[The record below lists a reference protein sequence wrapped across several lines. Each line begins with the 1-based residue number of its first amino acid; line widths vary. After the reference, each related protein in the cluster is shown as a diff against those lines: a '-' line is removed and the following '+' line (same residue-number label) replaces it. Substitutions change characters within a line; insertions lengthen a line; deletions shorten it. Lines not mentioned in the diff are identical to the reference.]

1 MSPGPVSVVGAG
13 DIKVLVVDDNAANL
27 RMMGELLAATGA
39 DASFAKLGAQ
49 ALRLCERARFQL
61 AVLDLNLPD
70 MDGFAVGDGIRRLQP
85 GCEIVFCSAHNNREN
100 RDRAFGEGA
109 IDFIEKP
116 YEMAATRQ
124 RLAMHLERLALRAN
138 LSQQVAKLD
147 TMVATIPDA
156 VISADRGQ
164 RVVGWNAAAE
174 RIFGVPVAV
183 ALGRPLS
190 DFLPDSP
197 ALMPGTPSAGEP
209 AAAGVRLNGSP
220 WAMKAVR
227 ADGQPISVE
236 ANLSHWSQAG
246 QDYLTLIVRDVSE
259 RVRLV
264 EELRL
269 AKDTAER
276 ASLAKS
282 EFLANMSHE
291 IRTPMNA
298 ILGLTH
304 LALRHATDE
313 KTRDCVERIR
323 RSADHLLAI
332 VNDILDL
339 SKIEADRLSLERIEF
354 SMATVLDR
362 VSELLSEKASAKG
375 LRLVV
380 ELDPA
385 VPGRLMGDPL
395 RLRQILINFGDN
407 AVKFADRGEIHVSVR
422 LVGREGDV
430 ARVRLAVRDEGIGL
444 SDEQAAR
451 LFTDFQQADA
461 STTRKYGGT
470 GLGLS
475 IARRLADLMGGE
487 VGVDS
492 RPGEGATFWCEVPL
506 ELPGAPTP
514 TRAADPPGPADAES
528 GPSDV
533 AGSRLLVVDDND
545 INLMIA
551 EEILRN
557 AGLVVETACNGQQA
571 LEKLRDGAYDLVL
584 MDLQMPRMDG
594 LQATRALR
602 GQPGYRATPVV
613 GLTASAMIS
622 ERDDCLAAGMDDVL
636 TKPYE
641 PEQLLAVVARW
652 LRRAKAG
659 PD

>member
-1 MSPGPVSVVGAG
+1 MSPGPVSTPGAG
-13 DIKVLVVDDNAANL
+13 EIKVLVVDDNAANL

-49 ALRLCERARFQL
+49 ALRLCERARFHL

-70 MDGFAVGDGIRRLQP
+70 MDGFQVGEGIRRLQP
-85 GCEIVFCSAHNNREN
+85 ECEIVFCSAHNNREN

-116 YEMAATRQ
+116 YEMAATRR
-124 RLAMHLERLALRAN
+124 RLATHLERLALRLN
-138 LSQQVAKLD
+138 LSRQVAKLD

-156 VISADRGQ
+156 VISADHGQ

-174 RIFGVPVAV
+174 RIFGVPVAA
-183 ALGRPLS
+183 ALGRPLA
-190 DFLPDSP
+190 DFLPAST
-197 ALMPGTPSAGEP
+197 ALMAGTPSAAGAAP
-209 AAAGVRLNGSP
+209 ADVRLNGSP
-220 WAMKAVR
+220 WPMKALR
-227 ADGQPISVE
+227 ADGQPVSVE
-236 ANLSHWSQAG
+236 VNLSHWSQAG
-246 QDYLTLIVRDVSE
+246 QDFLTLIVRDVSE
-259 RVRLV
+259 RLRLV
-264 EELRL
+264 EEMHL
-269 AKDTAER
+269 AKDAAER
-276 ASLAKS
+276 ASRAKS

-304 LALRHATDE
+304 LALRHATDG
-313 KTRDCVERIR
+313 KTRDCVERIS

-339 SKIEADRLSLERIEF
+339 SKIEADRLTLERIEF

-375 LRLVV
+375 LDLVA
-380 ELDPA
+380 ELDPD

-407 AVKFADRGEIHVSVR
+407 AVKFADRGEVHVSVR
-422 LVGREGDV
+422 LVGREDDA
-430 ARVRLAVRDEGIGL
+430 ARVLLAVRDEGIGL

-451 LFTDFQQADA
+451 LFADFQQADT

-475 IARRLADLMGGE
+475 IARRLARLMGGD
-487 VGVDS
+487 VGVNS
-492 RPGEGATFWCEVPL
+492 RLGEGATFWCEVPL
-506 ELPGAPTP
+506 EVARAPAVAS
-514 TRAADPPGPADAES
+514 AADPAAAVGSDPGPS
-528 GPSDV
+528 GA

-551 EEILRN
+551 GEILSN
-557 AGLVVETACNGQQA
+557 AGMVVETAGNGEQA
-571 LEKLRDGAYDLVL
+571 LDKLREGAYDLVL

-602 GQPGYRATPVV
+602 EQPGHRATPVV
-613 GLTASAMIS
+613 GLTASAVFS
-622 ERDDCLAAGMDDVL
+622 ERDECLAAGMNDML

-641 PEQLLAVVARW
+641 PRQLLEVVEHW
-652 LRRAKAG
+652 IRRSKAEPG
-659 PD
+659 

>member
-1 MSPGPVSVVGAG
+1 MSPGPVATPGAG
-13 DIKVLVVDDNAANL
+13 EITVLVVDDNAANL
-27 RMMGELLAATGA
+27 RMMGELLSATGA
-39 DASFAKLGAQ
+39 DSSFAKLGAQ
-49 ALRLCERARFQL
+49 ALRLCERTRFQL

-70 MDGFAVGDGIRRLQP
+70 MDGFQVGEGIRRLQP

-116 YEMAATRQ
+116 YEMAATRK

-138 LSQQVAKLD
+138 LSRQVAKLD

-197 ALMPGTPSAGEP
+197 ALMAGTPSAGEP
-209 AAAGVRLNGSP
+209 AAAGLRLNGSP
-220 WAMKAVR
+220 WAMRAVR
-227 ADGQPISVE
+227 ADGRPISVE

-269 AKDTAER
+269 AKDSAER
-276 ASLAKS
+276 ASRAKS

-304 LALRHATDE
+304 LALRHATDD

-339 SKIEADRLSLERIEF
+339 SKIEADRLSLEHIEF
-354 SMATVLDR
+354 PLAAVVDR
-362 VSELLSEKASAKG
+362 VSELLGPKAAAKG
-375 LRLVV
+375 LRLVT
-380 ELDPA
+380 ELDPT

-407 AVKFADRGEIHVSVR
+407 AIKFADRGEVCVSSR
-422 LVGREGDV
+422 LIGRAGGA

-444 SDEQAAR
+444 GDEQVAR

-475 IARRLADLMGGE
+475 IARRLARLMGGE

-492 RPGEGATFWCEVPL
+492 RLGEGATFWCELSMEVA
-506 ELPGAPTP
+506 GTP
-514 TRAADPPGPADAES
+514 ASALAAEPPAAAAADS
-528 GPSDV
+528 GPSG
-533 AGSRLLVVDDND
+533 AKGSRLLVVDDND
-545 INLMIA
+545 VNLMIA
-551 EEILRN
+551 KEILSN
-557 AGLVVETACNGQQA
+557 AGMVVETAVNGEQA
-571 LEKLRDGAYDLVL
+571 LSKLRDGAYDLVL
-584 MDLQMPRMDG
+584 MDLQMPQMDG

-602 GQPGYRATPVV
+602 EQPGHRATPVV
-613 GLTASAMIS
+613 GLTASAMLS
-622 ERDDCLAAGMDDVL
+622 ERDDCLAAGMNDVL

-641 PEQLLAVVARW
+641 PRHLVEVVESW
-652 LRRAKAG
+652 LRRAKAE
-659 PD
+659 PF

>member
-1 MSPGPVSVVGAG
+1 MSPGPVSTPGAG
-13 DIKVLVVDDNAANL
+13 EIKVLVVDDNAANL

-49 ALRLCERARFQL
+49 ALRLCERARFHL

-70 MDGFAVGDGIRRLQP
+70 MDGFQVGEGIRRLQP
-85 GCEIVFCSAHNNREN
+85 ECEIVFCSAHNNREN

-116 YEMAATRQ
+116 YEMAATRR
-124 RLAMHLERLALRAN
+124 RLATHLERLALRLN
-138 LSQQVAKLD
+138 LSRQVAKLD

-156 VISADRGQ
+156 VISADHGQ

-174 RIFGVPVAV
+174 RIFGVPVAA
-183 ALGRPLS
+183 ALGRPLA
-190 DFLPDSP
+190 DFLPAST
-197 ALMPGTPSAGEP
+197 ALMAGTPSAAGAAP
-209 AAAGVRLNGSP
+209 ADVRLNGSP
-220 WAMKAVR
+220 WPMKALR
-227 ADGQPISVE
+227 ADGQPVSVE
-236 ANLSHWSQAG
+236 VNLSHWSQAG
-246 QDYLTLIVRDVSE
+246 QDFLTLIVRDVSE
-259 RVRLV
+259 RLRLV
-264 EELRL
+264 EEMHL
-269 AKDTAER
+269 AKDAAER
-276 ASLAKS
+276 ASRAKS

-304 LALRHATDE
+304 LALRHATDG
-313 KTRDCVERIR
+313 KTRDCVERIS

-339 SKIEADRLSLERIEF
+339 SKIEADRLTLEHIEF

-375 LRLVV
+375 LDLVA
-380 ELDPA
+380 ELDPD

-407 AVKFADRGEIHVSVR
+407 AVKFADRGEVHVSVR
-422 LVGREGDV
+422 LVGREDDA
-430 ARVRLAVRDEGIGL
+430 ARVLLAVRDEGIGL

-451 LFTDFQQADA
+451 LFADFQQADT

-475 IARRLADLMGGE
+475 IARRLARLMGGD
-487 VGVDS
+487 VGVNS
-492 RPGEGATFWCEVPL
+492 RLGEGATFWCEVPL
-506 ELPGAPTP
+506 EVARAPAVAS
-514 TRAADPPGPADAES
+514 AADPAAAVGSDPGPS
-528 GPSDV
+528 GA

-551 EEILRN
+551 GEILSN
-557 AGLVVETACNGQQA
+557 AGMVVETAGNGEQA
-571 LEKLRDGAYDLVL
+571 LDKLREGAYDLVL

-602 GQPGYRATPVV
+602 EQPGHRATPVV
-613 GLTASAMIS
+613 GLTASAVFS
-622 ERDDCLAAGMDDVL
+622 ERDECLAAGMNDML

-641 PEQLLAVVARW
+641 PRQLLEVVEHW
-652 LRRAKAG
+652 IRRSKAEPG
-659 PD
+659 

>member
-1 MSPGPVSVVGAG
+1 MSPGHVATPGAG
-13 DIKVLVVDDNAANL
+13 EITVLVVDDNPANL
-27 RMMGELLAATGA
+27 RMMGELLSATGA
-39 DASFAKLGAQ
+39 DSSFAKLGAQ
-49 ALRLCERARFQL
+49 ALRLCERTRFQL

-70 MDGFAVGDGIRRLQP
+70 MDGFQVGEGIRRLQP
-85 GCEIVFCSAHNNREN
+85 ECEIVFCSAYNNREN

-116 YEMAATRQ
+116 YEMAATRK

-138 LSQQVAKLD
+138 LSRQVAKLD

-197 ALMPGTPSAGEP
+197 ALMAGTPSAGEP
-209 AAAGVRLNGSP
+209 AAAGLRLNGSP
-220 WAMKAVR
+220 WAMRAVR
-227 ADGQPISVE
+227 ADGRPISVE

-276 ASLAKS
+276 ASRAKS

-304 LALRHATDE
+304 LALRHATDD
-313 KTRDCVERIR
+313 KTRDWVERIR

-339 SKIEADRLSLERIEF
+339 SKIEADRLSLEHIEF
-354 SMATVLDR
+354 PLAAVVDR
-362 VSELLSEKASAKG
+362 VSELLGPKAAAKG
-375 LRLVV
+375 LRLVT

-407 AVKFADRGEIHVSVR
+407 AIKFADRGEVRVSSR
-422 LVGREGDV
+422 LIGRAGGA

-444 SDEQAAR
+444 GDEQAAR

-475 IARRLADLMGGE
+475 IARRLARLMGGE

-492 RPGEGATFWCEVPL
+492 RLGEGATFWCELSMEVA
-506 ELPGAPTP
+506 GTP
-514 TRAADPPGPADAES
+514 ASALAAEPPAAAAADS
-528 GPSDV
+528 GPSG
-533 AGSRLLVVDDND
+533 AKGSRLLVVDDND
-545 INLMIA
+545 VNLMIA
-551 EEILRN
+551 KEILSN
-557 AGLVVETACNGQQA
+557 AGMVVETAVNGEQA
-571 LEKLRDGAYDLVL
+571 LDKLSDGAYDLVL
-584 MDLQMPRMDG
+584 MDLQMPQMDG

-602 GQPGYRATPVV
+602 EQPSHRTMPVV
-613 GLTASAMIS
+613 GLTASAMLS
-622 ERDDCLAAGMDDVL
+622 ERDDCLAAGMNDVL

-641 PEQLLAVVARW
+641 PRHLVEVVESWIR
-652 LRRAKAG
+652 LAKAE
-659 PD
+659 PV

>member
-1 MSPGPVSVVGAG
+1 MSPGLVATPGAG
-13 DIKVLVVDDNAANL
+13 EVTVLVVDDNAVNL
-27 RMMGELLAATGA
+27 RMMGELLSAAGA
-39 DASFAKLGAQ
+39 HSSFAKLGAQ

-61 AVLDLNLPD
+61 AGLDLNLPD

-85 GCEIVFCSAHNNREN
+85 GCEIVFCSAHTNREN

-116 YEMAATRQ
+116 YETAATRK
-124 RLAMHLERLALRAN
+124 RLAMHLERLALRAS
-138 LSQQVAKLD
+138 LSRQVAKLD

-156 VISADRGQ
+156 VISADREQ

-174 RIFGVPVAV
+174 RIFGVPEAA
-183 ALGRPLS
+183 ALARPLA

-197 ALMPGTPSAGEP
+197 ALVIGTPDAAGE
-209 AAAGVRLNGSP
+209 RLDGSP
-220 WAMKAVR
+220 WAMLALR
-227 ADGQPISVE
+227 ADGQPIRVE
-236 ANLSHWSQAG
+236 AKLSHWSQAG

-259 RVRLV
+259 RERLM
-264 EELRL
+264 EELHL
-269 AKDTAER
+269 AKDVAER
-276 ASLAKS
+276 ASRAKS

-291 IRTPMNA
+291 IRTPMSA

-304 LALRHATDE
+304 LALRHATDD

-339 SKIEADRLSLERIEF
+339 SKIEADRLTLEHTEF
-354 SMATVLDR
+354 PLAAVLDR
-362 VSELLSEKASAKG
+362 VSELLGPKAAAKG
-375 LRLVV
+375 LRLVT

-385 VPGRLMGDPL
+385 VPERLMGDPL

-407 AVKFADRGEIHVSVR
+407 AVKFADRGEVHVSVR
-422 LVGREGDV
+422 LVGRADGA

-444 SDEQAAR
+444 SEEQAAR
-451 LFTDFQQADA
+451 LFADFQQADA

-475 IARRLADLMGGE
+475 IARRLAQLMGGE

-492 RPGEGATFWCEVPL
+492 RLGEGATFWCELPMEVAGTPASAL
-506 ELPGAPTP
+506 DAGPPGAA
-514 TRAADPPGPADAES
+514 AADS
-528 GPSDV
+528 GPSG
-533 AGSRLLVVDDND
+533 ATGSRLLVVDDND
-545 INLMIA
+545 TNLIIA
-551 EEILRN
+551 KEILSN
-557 AGLVVETACNGQQA
+557 AGMVVETAANGEQA
-571 LEKLRDGAYDLVL
+571 LDKLRDGAYDLVL
-584 MDLQMPRMDG
+584 MDLQMPQMDG

-602 GQPGYRATPVV
+602 EQPGHRATPVV
-613 GLTASAMIS
+613 GLTASAMLS
-622 ERDDCLAAGMDDVL
+622 ERDDCLAAGMNDVL

-641 PEQLLAVVARW
+641 PGHLIEVVERW
-652 LRRAKAG
+652 LRRAKAEPG
-659 PD
+659 

>member
-1 MSPGPVSVVGAG
+1 
-13 DIKVLVVDDNAANL
+13 
-27 RMMGELLAATGA
+27 
-39 DASFAKLGAQ
+39 
-49 ALRLCERARFQL
+49 
-61 AVLDLNLPD
+61 
-70 MDGFAVGDGIRRLQP
+70 
-85 GCEIVFCSAHNNREN
+85 
-100 RDRAFGEGA
+100 
-109 IDFIEKP
+109 
-116 YEMAATRQ
+116 
-124 RLAMHLERLALRAN
+124 
-138 LSQQVAKLD
+138 
-147 TMVATIPDA
+147 
-156 VISADRGQ
+156 
-164 RVVGWNAAAE
+164 
-174 RIFGVPVAV
+174 
-183 ALGRPLS
+183 
-190 DFLPDSP
+190 
-197 ALMPGTPSAGEP
+197 MPGTPSAGEP

-276 ASLAKS
+276 ASRAKS

-298 ILGLTH
+298 IMGLTH
-304 LALRHATDE
+304 IALRHATDE

-339 SKIEADRLSLERIEF
+339 SKIEADRLTLERIEF
-354 SMATVLDR
+354 SPAAVLDR
-362 VSELLSEKASAKG
+362 VSELLSEKASTKG

-407 AVKFADRGEIHVSVR
+407 AVKFADRGVVHVAVR
-422 LVGREGDV
+422 LVGREGDA

-475 IARRLADLMGGE
+475 IARRLAHLMGGE

-506 ELPGAPTP
+506 ELPGAPAP
-514 TRAADPPGPADAES
+514 AWAADPPGPAGAES
-528 GPSDV
+528 GPSDA

-557 AGLVVETACNGQQA
+557 AGMVVETACNGQQA
-571 LEKLRDGAYDLVL
+571 LDKLRDGAYDLVL

-602 GQPGYRATPVV
+602 GQPGYRVTPVV

-622 ERDDCLAAGMDDVL
+622 ERDECLAAGMDDVL

>member
-1 MSPGPVSVVGAG
+1 
-13 DIKVLVVDDNAANL
+13 
-27 RMMGELLAATGA
+27 
-39 DASFAKLGAQ
+39 

-70 MDGFAVGDGIRRLQP
+70 MDGFQVGDGIRRLQP

-116 YEMAATRQ
+116 YEMAATRR
-124 RLAMHLERLALRAN
+124 RLATHLERLALRLN
-138 LSQQVAKLD
+138 LSRQVAKLD

-156 VISADRGQ
+156 VISADHGQ

-174 RIFGVPVAV
+174 RIFGVPVAA
-183 ALGRPLS
+183 ALGRPLA
-190 DFLPDSP
+190 DFLPAST
-197 ALMPGTPSAGEP
+197 ALMAGTPAADGAAP
-209 AAAGVRLNGSP
+209 ADVRLNGSP
-220 WAMKAVR
+220 WAMKALR
-227 ADGQPISVE
+227 ADGQPVSVE
-236 ANLSHWSQAG
+236 VNLSHWSQAG
-246 QDYLTLIVRDVSE
+246 QDFLTLIVRDVSE
-259 RVRLV
+259 RLRLV
-264 EELRL
+264 EELHL
-269 AKDTAER
+269 AKDAAEHASR
-276 ASLAKS
+276 AKT

-304 LALRHATDE
+304 LALRHATDG

-339 SKIEADRLSLERIEF
+339 SKIEADRLTLERIEF
-354 SMATVLDR
+354 PLAAVLER
-362 VSELLSEKASAKG
+362 VTELLAPKAAAKG
-375 LRLVV
+375 LRLVT
-380 ELDPA
+380 ELDPD
-385 VPGRLMGDPL
+385 VPGLLVGDPL
-395 RLRQILINFGDN
+395 RVRQILINFGDN
-407 AVKFADRGEIHVSVR
+407 AVKFADRGEVHVSVR

-444 SDEQAAR
+444 SEEQAAR
-451 LFTDFQQADA
+451 LFADFQQADA

-475 IARRLADLMGGE
+475 IARRLACLMGGE

-492 RPGEGATFWCEVPL
+492 RLGEGATFWCEVPL
-506 ELPGAPTP
+506 EVARAPAVAS
-514 TRAADPPGPADAES
+514 AADPAASAESDPGPS
-528 GPSDV
+528 GA

-551 EEILRN
+551 GEILSN
-557 AGLVVETACNGQQA
+557 AGMVVETAGNGEQA
-571 LEKLRDGAYDLVL
+571 LDKLREGAYDLVL

-602 GQPGYRATPVV
+602 EQPGHRATPVV
-613 GLTASAMIS
+613 GLTASAMFS
-622 ERDDCLAAGMDDVL
+622 ERDQCLAAGMNDVL

-641 PEQLLAVVARW
+641 PRQLIEVVEHW
-652 LRRAKAG
+652 IRRAKAEPG
-659 PD
+659 